1 MNEKHYEKP
10 FDNKD
15 MINMIEEYLKNII
28 SDTHREFLNELE
40 VDEEVFMEEIA
51 AEYVTK
57 YDRLTMEGVEE
68 SVLNRIINCLPLK
81 RKKDLL
87 RTIKFIFHSM
97 KDVDE
102 SDYQVFID
110 DIEEFCL
117 SDYIDLV
124 DYENAFKTYKTDLLF
139 WDDSEY

>member
-1 MNEKHYEKP
+1 MNEKYYGKS

-15 MINMIEEYLKNII
+15 IINMIEEYLKNII

-68 SVLNRIINCLPLK
+68 SVLNRIINFLPLK
-81 RKKDLL
+81 RKKDFL
-87 RTIKFIFHSM
+87 RTIKFIFRSM
-97 KDVDE
+97 KDVAE
-102 SDYQVFID
+102 SDYQIFVD

-117 SDYIDLV
+117 CDYIDLV
-124 DYENAFKTYKTDLLF
+124 EYENSFETYKMDLLY
-139 WDDSEY
+139 WDDSK

>member
-1 MNEKHYEKP
+1 MNEKYYEES
-10 FDNKD
+10 FDDKD
-15 MINMIEEYLKNII
+15 IINMIEEYLKNII
-28 SDTHREFLNELE
+28 SDTHREFLNELQ

-81 RKKDLL
+81 RKKDFL
-87 RTIKFIFHSM
+87 RTIKFIFRSM
-97 KDVDE
+97 KDVAE
-102 SDYQVFID
+102 SDYQIFVD

-117 SDYIDLV
+117 CDYIDLV
-124 DYENAFKTYKTDLLF
+124 EYENSFETYKMDLLY
-139 WDDSEY
+139 WDDSE

>member
-1 MNEKHYEKP
+1 MNEKHYGKS

-15 MINMIEEYLKNII
+15 VINMIEEYLKNII

-68 SVLNRIINCLPLK
+68 SVLNRIINCLPLF
-81 RKKDLL
+81 RKKDFL
-87 RTIKFIFHSM
+87 RTIKFIFRSM
-97 KDVDE
+97 KEVAE
-102 SDYQVFID
+102 SDYQIFVD

-117 SDYIDLV
+117 CDYIDLV
-124 DYENAFKTYKTDLLF
+124 EYENSFETYKMDLLY
-139 WDDSEY
+139 WDDSE

>member
-28 SDTHREFLNELE
+28 SDTHREFLNELQ
-40 VDEEVFMEEIA
+40 VDEEVFVIETA

-57 YDRLTMEGVEE
+57 YEQLTMEGVEE

-81 RKKDLL
+81 RKKDFL

-102 SDYQVFID
+102 NDYQVFID

-124 DYENAFKTYKTDLLF
+124 DYENAFETYKTDLLF

>member
-1 MNEKHYEKP
+1 MNEKHYGKS

-15 MINMIEEYLKNII
+15 VINMIEEYLKNII

-68 SVLNRIINCLPLK
+68 SVLNRIINCLPLF
-81 RKKDLL
+81 RKKDFL
-87 RTIKFIFHSM
+87 RTIKFIFRSM
-97 KDVDE
+97 KDVAE
-102 SDYQVFID
+102 SDYQIFVD

-117 SDYIDLV
+117 CDYIDLV
-124 DYENAFKTYKTDLLF
+124 EYENSFETYKMDLLY
-139 WDDSEY
+139 WDDSE

>member
-1 MNEKHYEKP
+1 MNEKYYGKS

-15 MINMIEEYLKNII
+15 IINMIEEYLKNII

-68 SVLNRIINCLPLK
+68 SVLNRIINFLPLK
-81 RKKDLL
+81 RKKDFL
-87 RTIKFIFHSM
+87 RTIKFIFRSM
-97 KDVDE
+97 KDVAE
-102 SDYQVFID
+102 SDYQIFVD

-117 SDYIDLV
+117 CDYIDLV
-124 DYENAFKTYKTDLLF
+124 EYENSFETYKMDLLY
-139 WDDSEY
+139 WDDSE

>member
-1 MNEKHYEKP
+1 MNEKHYGKSS
-10 FDNKD
+10 DNKD
-15 MINMIEEYLKNII
+15 VINMIEEYLKNII

-40 VDEEVFMEEIA
+40 VDEEVFAEEIA

-57 YDRLTMEGVEE
+57 YDRLTKEGVEE

-81 RKKDLL
+81 RKKDFL

-97 KDVDE
+97 KDVAE
-102 SDYQVFID
+102 SDYQVFVD

-117 SDYIDLV
+117 CDYIDLV
-124 DYENAFKTYKTDLLF
+124 EYENSFETYKTDLLY
-139 WDDSEY
+139 WDDSE

>member
-1 MNEKHYEKP
+1 MNEKYYGKS

-15 MINMIEEYLKNII
+15 IINMIEEYLKNII

-40 VDEEVFMEEIA
+40 VDEEVFREEIA

-68 SVLNRIINCLPLK
+68 SVLNRIINFLPLK
-81 RKKDLL
+81 RKKDFL
-87 RTIKFIFHSM
+87 RTIKFIFRSM
-97 KDVDE
+97 KDVAE
-102 SDYQVFID
+102 SDYQIFVD

-117 SDYIDLV
+117 CDYIDLV
-124 DYENAFKTYKTDLLF
+124 EYENSFETYKMDLLY
-139 WDDSEY
+139 WDDSE

>member
-1 MNEKHYEKP
+1 MNEKHYGKS

-15 MINMIEEYLKNII
+15 VINMIEEYLKNII
-28 SDTHREFLNELE
+28 SDIHREFLNELE

-68 SVLNRIINCLPLK
+68 SVLNRIINCLPLF
-81 RKKDLL
+81 RKKDFL
-87 RTIKFIFHSM
+87 RTIKFIFRSM
-97 KDVDE
+97 KDVAE
-102 SDYQVFID
+102 SDYQIFVD

-117 SDYIDLV
+117 CDYIDLV
-124 DYENAFKTYKTDLLF
+124 EYENSFETYKMDLLY
-139 WDDSEY
+139 WDDSE

>member
-1 MNEKHYEKP
+1 MNEKHYGKSS
-10 FDNKD
+10 DNKD
-15 MINMIEEYLKNII
+15 VIDMIEEYLKNII

-40 VDEEVFMEEIA
+40 VDEEVFAEEIA

-57 YDRLTMEGVEE
+57 YDRLTKEGVEE

-81 RKKDLL
+81 RKKDFL

-97 KDVDE
+97 KDVAE
-102 SDYQVFID
+102 SDYQVFVD

-117 SDYIDLV
+117 CDYIDLV
-124 DYENAFKTYKTDLLF
+124 EYENSFETYKTDLLY
-139 WDDSEY
+139 WDDSE